1 MDCAL
6 TVQVQHTGQR
16 SAGHEDAETAKEHVH
31 LTRQIDNQPISG
43 FKSSE
48 EYERT
53 YESR

>member
-16 SAGHEDAETAKEHVH
+16 SAGHEDAETAKEH

-48 EYERT
+48 EYEPT